1 METAE
6 DAVVCEEHAMRQ
18 QLRGGATTTPK
29 PAATL
34 HFALFLSRFVQ
45 KEEGGREDGISRYRL
60 YPSSRKRIKGFAS
73 ISHTSRLRR
82 RRVEMVPFLLP
93 GLLELGHPSPLK
105 PPHVDAVTFLTI
117 EGP

>member
-34 HFALFLSRFVQ
+34 HFALFLSTFVQ
-45 KEEGGREDGISRYRL
+45 EEGGREDGISRYRL

-73 ISHTSRLRR
+73 ISHTSRLRQ

-93 GLLELGHPSPLK
+93 GLLGS
-105 PPHVDAVTFLTI
+105 TSSR
-117 EGP
+117 